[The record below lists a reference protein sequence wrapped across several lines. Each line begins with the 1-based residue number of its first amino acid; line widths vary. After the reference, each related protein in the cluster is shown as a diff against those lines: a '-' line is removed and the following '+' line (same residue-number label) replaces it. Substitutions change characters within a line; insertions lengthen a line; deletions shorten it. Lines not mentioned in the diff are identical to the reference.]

1 MCVGEY
7 VCMYVCT
14 KSGVC
19 ICMCIG
25 AYVRMYVCM
34 HICMYVCMCESCALV
49 QGGEDP

>member
-1 MCVGEY
+1 
-7 VCMYVCT
+7 MYVCT